1 MPAPT
6 VYDLQKRTCWIC
18 MEEETHPITPSD
30 KPRWIHPCKCTL
42 IAHEMCLLTW
52 ISESTAPGGTTSTNA
67 TCCPQCKTPYKIISN
82 KSALLALM
90 NLVEMGGAVVRKVT
104 MFNGIFFGLLIP
116 ATAYGAI
123 TARLILGTE
132 MYSFLIGNNPFQW
145 SYATL
150 VHLPFISL
158 AFQGTQVTQARSLL
172 QIMCIS
178 LPMLAYDSAGSP
190 SPTSIFSYPP
200 SPTVVLAFLPC
211 VQAAYGF
218 AKQRLFDMGAEA
230 IIRFAAYRIKKRL
243 QQHHETLRRRR
254 PNSRSQADAE
264 IEAIDRQLEEI
275 QAQQEQLPAD
285 IPPPRVEPAAAGE
298 RPPVSF
304 LFTTTL
310 MFPFISS
317 AAGSVLHSV
326 SERSPAVRTLIGL
339 RRDGVDRH
347 FSRPIA
353 SITGLGFTG
362 FFDRLTTGLG
372 EEGRI
377 VLKRGWSWD
386 DFEPVWW
393 RNVLGYAL
401 YVVVHDAWDLVYAW
415 LRVTERRSRKIVD
428 RAFDGVDLG
437 SLDLRESWRLGT
449 N

>member
-1 MPAPT
+1 MPIPT
-6 VYDLQKRTCWIC
+6 VYDLKTRICWIC
-18 MEEETHPITPSD
+18 MEEESHPITPSD

-42 IAHEMCLLTW
+42 VAHEICLLTW
-52 ISESTAPGGTTSTNA
+52 ISESTAPGGQTSTNA
-67 TCCPQCKTPYKIISN
+67 TCCPQCKTPYQIVSN
-82 KSALLALM
+82 KSTLLALM
-90 NLVEMGGAVVRKVT
+90 AVVEMGGVVVRKVA

-123 TARLILGTE
+123 TARLILGQD

-158 AFQGTQVTQARSLL
+158 AFQGTQITQARSLL

-218 AKQRLFDMGAEA
+218 AKQKLFDIGAEA
-230 IIRFAAYRIKKRL
+230 IIRFAAYRIRRRL
-243 QQHHETLRRRR
+243 QQHHDTIRRRR
-254 PNSRSQADAE
+254 PNSQRLSQDQAVEQPEQPQAPE
-264 IEAIDRQLEEI
+264 VEE
-275 QAQQEQLPAD
+275 QAQVPA
-285 IPPPRVEPAAAGE
+285 PRIEPATPTE

-310 MFPFISS
+310 LFPFISS
-317 AAGSVLHSV
+317 AAGSALLSLSEHSP
-326 SERSPAVRTLIGL
+326 SIRTLIGL
-339 RRDGVDRH
+339 RKDGVDRY

-353 SITGLGFTG
+353 SITGLGFGTC

-372 EEGRI
+372 GDRRMT
-377 VLKRGWSWD
+377 LRRGWSWE

-393 RNVLGYAL
+393 RNVLGYAI
-401 YVVVHDAWDLVYAW
+401 YVVIHDAWDLVYAW
-415 LRVTERRSRKIVD
+415 LRVTERRSRKVVD
-428 RAFDGVDLG
+428 RAFDGIDLG
-437 SLDLRESWRLGT
+437 SLDLRDSWRLGA